1 LWLAASKVKEKMA
14 NTKASVIAKGDRGGF
29 SAKERIFALARAHG
43 VVYQPD
49 ALDDLADAFTRLAGD
64 DVELDDTELLLL
76 ALERAGCL
84 STDEAD
90 RLHVAY
96 LEQRSP

>member
-1 LWLAASKVKEKMA
+1 MA
-14 NTKASVIAKGDRGGF
+14 TTKASAAVRDDIGGLP
-29 SAKERIFALARAHG
+29 AKERIHALARVHG
-43 VVYQPD
+43 VVYELEP
-49 ALDDLADAFTRLAGD
+49 LDDLADAFTRLAGD

-84 STDEAD
+84 STKEAD

-96 LEQRSP
+96 LEQRSL